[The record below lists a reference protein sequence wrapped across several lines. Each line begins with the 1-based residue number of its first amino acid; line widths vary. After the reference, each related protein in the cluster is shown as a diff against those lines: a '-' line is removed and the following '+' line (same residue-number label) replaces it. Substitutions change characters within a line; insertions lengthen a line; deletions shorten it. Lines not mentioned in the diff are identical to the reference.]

1 MSAAHGHS
9 ISPTHPSGAPA
20 SYIETSPPK
29 RSSTLLSESCRPP
42 KPGPVLAER
51 TANVEGSVA
60 APGPEATKTPQ
71 WPQLRCEAI
80 PTIPRPTASVP
91 PTGESIVAHAD
102 TPKKANQTLR
112 LRAQSR
118 RSEG

>member
-9 ISPTHPSGAPA
+9 ISPTHSSAAPA
-20 SYIETSPPK
+20 SYIETSQLK
-29 RSSTLLSESCRPP
+29 RSSTLLSESCKPP

-51 TANVEGSVA
+51 TANVEGSVV

-71 WPQLRCEAI
+71 WPPLMCEAV
-80 PTIPRPTASVP
+80 PTIPPPAENVP
-91 PTGESIVAHAD
+91 PTGGGIPPHAD
-102 TPKKANQTLR
+102 NPKKANQTPR

-118 RSEG
+118 RSEE

>member
-9 ISPTHPSGAPA
+9 ISPTHPSAAPA

-42 KPGPVLAER
+42 KPGLVLAER
-51 TANVEGSVA
+51 TAGVEGSVA

-80 PTIPRPTASVP
+80 PTIPPPTGNVP
-91 PTGESIVAHAD
+91 PTGGSIVRHAD
-102 TPKKANQTLR
+102 IPKKANQTPR
-112 LRAQSR
+112 RRPQFR
-118 RSEG
+118 RSEE